1 MKSTIPVLIGFIIF
15 CSTPLS
21 AAASSTDKIGLLK
34 NISGDVMIQ
43 RQETKISGQKGV
55 TLMRTDRL
63 TTKDESYA
71 GIIFNDG
78 TTFTV
83 GPNTE
88 FDINNYK
95 FEPDKKLYDFSVYIK
110 RGSIVYNS
118 GKIGKLSPESVKI
131 TTPRAT
137 VSIRGTRFIIN
148 VE

>member
-1 MKSTIPVLIGFIIF
+1 MKSTIPVLIGFLIF
-15 CSTPLS
+15 CSTS
-21 AAASSTDKIGLLK
+21 AGASSTEEIGLLK
-34 NISGDVMIQ
+34 NISGDVVIQ
-43 RQETKISGQKGV
+43 RQETKISGQKGL
-55 TLMRTDRL
+55 TLMKTDRL

-88 FDINNYK
+88 FDINNFK
-95 FEPDKKLYDFSVYIK
+95 FEPDKKSYDFSVYIK

-118 GKIGKLSPESVKI
+118 GKIGKLSPESVNI

>member
-1 MKSTIPVLIGFIIF
+1 MKTIISVLIIFIF
-15 CSTPLS
+15 FFST
-21 AAASSTDKIGLLK
+21 AASSTEKIGLLK

-43 RQETKISGQKGV
+43 RQETKITGQKGLN
-55 TLMRTDRL
+55 LMETDKL
-63 TTKDESYA
+63 ITKNESYA

-78 TTFTV
+78 TTFSV

-95 FEPDKKLYDFSVYIK
+95 FEPDKKSYDFSVYIK
-110 RGSIVYNS
+110 KGSVVYNS
-118 GKIGKLSPESVKI
+118 GKIGKLSPESVNI

>member
-1 MKSTIPVLIGFIIF
+1 
-15 CSTPLS
+15 
-21 AAASSTDKIGLLK
+21 
-34 NISGDVMIQ
+34 
-43 RQETKISGQKGV
+43 
-55 TLMRTDRL
+55 MRTDRL

-118 GKIGKLSPESVKI
+118 GKIGKLSPESVNI